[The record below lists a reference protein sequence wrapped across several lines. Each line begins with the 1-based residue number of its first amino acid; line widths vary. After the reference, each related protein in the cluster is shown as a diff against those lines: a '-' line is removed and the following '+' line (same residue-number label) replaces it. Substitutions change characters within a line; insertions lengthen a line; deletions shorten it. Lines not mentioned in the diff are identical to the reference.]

1 MKAYVIVNVD
11 VHDKDRYPEYVK
23 MAPVSIQ
30 AHGGRYIARGGR
42 TEKLEG
48 SAWEPKR
55 VVLLEFPSYEQAQA
69 WWSSQMY
76 AEPKKLR
83 QACARTEMI
92 LVEGCDPIF

>member
-1 MKAYVIVNVD
+1 MKAYLIVNVD

-23 MAPVSIQ
+23 LAPISIKE
-30 AHGGRYIARGGR
+30 HGGRYVARGGR

-48 SAWEPKR
+48 KSWEPKR
-55 VVLLEFPSYEQAQA
+55 VVLLEFPSYEQAKA

-83 QACARTEMI
+83 QACAHTEMI
-92 LVEGCDPIF
+92 LVEGCDPVF